1 MAMEEKLN
9 NIILVPTDFSEA
21 CENATAQ
28 AAQAAKSFKYE
39 VKLLHVIDK
48 NTKAFLKHENLQVE
62 SIDVRLKAITDEISD
77 KYGVKASFV
86 TKEGDIFTVIPDV
99 ASEIGANL
107 IYLGTHGKVGIQK
120 LTGSFALKVITNSP
134 VPVVVVQKRKFEG
147 GYSKI
152 VLPITSD
159 AGPWEKTKWATFIAK
174 EFDASIEIYQIE
186 GDAVET
192 AVQTMTK
199 HFEEVGVKYSIKTE
213 SKSNFSQKVI
223 DYATSINADLIMIM
237 TNPDT
242 NWTNYLLGS
251 YDEDMIFNT
260 SQIPT
265 MCINPRKFNW
275 EKIVNY

>member
-1 MAMEEKLN
+1 MEEKLN

-21 CENATAQ
+21 TENATNQ
-28 AAQAAKSFKYE
+28 AAEAAVSFKYE
-39 VKLLHVIDK
+39 IKLLHVIDK

-62 SIDVRLKAITDEISD
+62 SIDVRLQAIADEISS
-77 KYGVKASFV
+77 KFGVKVSFL
-86 TKEGDIFTVIPDV
+86 TREGDIFKTIADV
-99 ASEIGANL
+99 AREIGANL

-120 LTGSFALKVITNSP
+120 LTGSFALKVITSSP
-134 VPVVVVQKRKFEG
+134 VPVVVVQKRKFEKA
-147 GYSKI
+147 YSKI

-159 AGPWEKTKWATFIAK
+159 AGPWEKTKWATYIAK
-174 EFDASIEIYQIE
+174 DFNATIEIYQLEGEEIE
-186 GDAVET
+186 A

-199 HFEEVGVKYSIKTE
+199 HFEEKGVKYSVNVA
-213 SKSNFSQKVI
+213 SKGGNFSEKVI
-223 DYATSINADLIMIM
+223 DYATSINSDLIMIM

-242 NWTNYLLGS
+242 TWTSYILGS
-251 YDEDMIFNT
+251 YDEEMIFNS

>member
-1 MAMEEKLN
+1 MEEKLN

-21 CENATAQ
+21 TENATAQ
-28 AAQAAKSFKYE
+28 AAEAAVAFKYE
-39 VKLLHVIDK
+39 VKLLHVVDK

-62 SIDVRLKAITDEISD
+62 SIDVRLKAIADEITD
-77 KYGVKASFV
+77 KYGIKASFV
-86 TKEGDIFTVIPDV
+86 VKEGDIFTAIPDV
-99 ASEIGANL
+99 ATEVGANL

-152 VLPITSD
+152 VLPVTSD
-159 AGPWEKTKWATFIAK
+159 AGPWEKTKWATFVAK
-174 EFDASIEIYQIE
+174 EFNASIEIYQLE
-186 GDAVET
+186 GDSIDA

-199 HFEEVGVKYSIKTE
+199 NFEEAGVKYSVNVAPKG
-213 SKSNFSQKVI
+213 NFSEKVI

-242 NWTNYLLGS
+242 SWTTYLLGS
-251 YDEDMIFNT
+251 YDEEMIFNT